1 MKGAIMDSNLLKYLA
16 FVRTVETGSFT
27 RAAELLHYSQSGI
40 SCMIRDLETECGLSL
55 LERSRAGVH
64 LTSEEWRC
72 CRRRG
77 SFARNMRASVQKWT
91 NRPICAVVS
100 SASARFQVSRRTGS
114 RASSARFRPIIR
126 TSIMSCCSAIT
137 PRSRRGSEG
146 RVDCGF
152 LRLPVR
158 GALETMFLE
167 EDRLLAIR
175 PLDVPATRRIGFA
188 VRSFDRAPLAVRRFL
203 DYLPCRSEET

>member
-1 MKGAIMDSNLLKYLA
+1 
-16 FVRTVETGSFT
+16 
-27 RAAELLHYSQSGI
+27 
-40 SCMIRDLETECGLSL
+40 
-55 LERSRAGVH
+55 
-64 LTSEEWRC
+64 
-72 CRRRG
+72 
-77 SFARNMRASVQKWT
+77 
-91 NRPICAVVS
+91 
-100 SASARFQVSRRTGS
+100 
-114 RASSARFRPIIR
+114 
-126 TSIMSCCSAIT
+126 MSCCSAIT